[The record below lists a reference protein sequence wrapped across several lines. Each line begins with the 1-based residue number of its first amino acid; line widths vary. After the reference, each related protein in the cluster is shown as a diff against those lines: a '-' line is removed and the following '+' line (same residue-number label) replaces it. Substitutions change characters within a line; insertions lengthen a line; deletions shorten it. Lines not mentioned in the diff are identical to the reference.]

1 MLIKKIIYLALLF
14 QVFLSESFAKDYIIV
29 QSTTS
34 TYNSGLLDVIELAFE
49 REFKI
54 DIRFVAVGSGQAIK
68 NAKNGDADILLA
80 HSKQDE
86 VNFMKEEY
94 GLERVEIMYNDFII
108 VGPKH
113 DPSKLRNAS
122 NIGDAMQKLKSG
134 KAPFLSRDDNS
145 GTNKKELSLWKLAEI
160 DMSKNYKWYLR
171 NGLGMGITLNMASEI
186 GAYTITDRATWLSFN
201 NKKYLDILFEKE
213 KSLHNPYG
221 LIVLNPKIFPHVK
234 YEHSMIFL
242 NWLLSANGKS
252 IINGFKIN
260 GQQLFFTY

>member
-1 MLIKKIIYLALLF
+1 MFIKKKIYLILLF
-14 QVFLSESFAKDYIIV
+14 QIFLSESFAKDYIII

-34 TYNSGLLDVIELAFE
+34 THSSGLLDVIELAFE
-49 REFKI
+49 KEFKI
-54 DIRFVAVGSGQAIK
+54 DVRFVSVGTGQAIK
-68 NAKNGDADILLA
+68 NAKNGDADILMV

-86 VNFMKEEY
+86 VNFMKEGY

-108 VGPKH
+108 VGPIH
-113 DPSKLRNAS
+113 DPSKLR
-122 NIGDAMQKLKSG
+122 DANDIVDVMQKLKSG
-134 KAPFLSRDDNS
+134 RALFLSRGDNS
-145 GTNKKELSLWKLAEI
+145 GTHKKELSLWKSFVVYTDGVTEGYL
-160 DMSKNYKWYLR
+160 KN
-171 NGLGMGITLNMASEI
+171 GQGMGITLNMASEI
-186 GAYTITDRATWLSFN
+186 GAYTIADRATWLSFN

-213 KSLHNPYG
+213 KSLYNPYG
-221 LIVLNPKIFPHVK
+221 LIVVNPKIFPHVN

>member
-1 MLIKKIIYLALLF
+1 
-14 QVFLSESFAKDYIIV
+14 
-29 QSTTS
+29 
-34 TYNSGLLDVIELAFE
+34 
-49 REFKI
+49 
-54 DIRFVAVGSGQAIK
+54 
-68 NAKNGDADILLA
+68 
-80 HSKQDE
+80 
-86 VNFMKEEY
+86 MKEGY

-108 VGPKH
+108 VGPIH
-113 DPSKLRNAS
+113 DPSKLRDAN
-122 NIGDAMQKLKSG
+122 NIVEAMQKLKSG

-160 DMSKNYKWYLR
+160 DISKNYKWYLR

-213 KSLHNPYG
+213 KSLYNPYG
-221 LIVLNPKIFPHVK
+221 LIVVNPKIFPHVN

>member
-1 MLIKKIIYLALLF
+1 MFIKKKIYLILLF
-14 QVFLSESFAKDYIIV
+14 QIFLSESFAKDYIII

-34 TYNSGLLDVIELAFE
+34 THNSGLLDIIEFAFE
-49 REFKI
+49 KEFKI
-54 DIRFVAVGSGQAIK
+54 DVRFVSVGTGQAIK
-68 NAKNGDADILLA
+68 NAKNGDADILMV

-86 VNFMKEEY
+86 VNFMKEGY
-94 GLERVEIMYNDFII
+94 GLERVEVMYNDFII
-108 VGPKH
+108 VGPIH
-113 DPSKLRNAS
+113 DPSKLRDAN
-122 NIGDAMQKLKSG
+122 NIVDAMQKLKSG

-160 DMSKNYKWYLR
+160 DISKNYKWYLR

-213 KSLHNPYG
+213 KSLYNPYG
-221 LIVLNPKIFPHVK
+221 LIVVNPKIFPHVN